1 MEIRL
6 QQFKERISYQVG
18 LLASACALAALLL
31 FATDWATKPVIA
43 QRILEDQNALLR
55 EVLAGQS
62 YANDVFSFSE
72 LIEFEGKSYELYR
85 VEDDKHQLIDW
96 VIRGDQEG
104 YSGTIRFLIGVTLNG
119 EIIGVR
125 IISHSETPGLG
136 DKIEAQKSNWIHSF
150 AKRALEN
157 TGLWAVK
164 KDGGDFDQFSGA
176 TITPR
181 AVVKGVHQ
189 ALLALESYQGANNE

>member
-6 QQFKERISYQVG
+6 QQFKERISYQTG
-18 LLASACALAALLL
+18 LLAGACALAALLL

-62 YANDVFSFSE
+62 YANDVFASSE
-72 LIEFEGKSYELYR
+72 FIEFEGKSFELYR
-85 VEDDKHQLIDW
+85 VEDEKHQLINW

-104 YSGTIRFLIGVTLNG
+104 YSGTIRFLVGVTLNG

-136 DKIEAQKSNWIHSF
+136 DKIEAEKSDWIDSF
-150 AKRALEN
+150 AKRAIEN
-157 TGLWAVK
+157 TGVWAVK

-181 AVVKGVHQ
+181 AVVKGVHH

>member
-1 MEIRL
+1 MEVRL
-6 QQFKERISYQVG
+6 QPFKERISYQII
-18 LLASACALAALLL
+18 LLSSACALAALLL
-31 FATDWATKPVIA
+31 FVTNWATKPIIS

-55 EVLAGQS
+55 EVLAGQPYS
-62 YANDVFSFSE
+62 NDVFSNRQ
-72 LIEFEGKSYELYR
+72 LIEYEGKSFELYR
-85 VEDDKHQLIDW
+85 VEDENQQLINW
-96 VIRGDQEG
+96 VIRGEQEG
-104 YSGTIRFLIGVTLNG
+104 YSGTIRFLIGLKISG

-136 DKIEAQKSNWIHSF
+136 DKIEAEKSSWILSF
-150 AKRALEN
+150 AKRTLEN
-157 TGLWAVK
+157 TGVWAVQ

>member
-1 MEIRL
+1 MQVSL
-6 QQFKERISYQVG
+6 QQVKERITYQVV
-18 LLASACALAALLL
+18 LLSSACALAALLL
-31 FATDWATKPVIA
+31 FATDGVTKPIIA

-55 EVLAGQS
+55 EVLADQP
-62 YANDVFSFSE
+62 YANDVFADSQ
-72 LIEFEGKSYELYR
+72 LIENEGRSFELYR
-85 VEDDKHQLIDW
+85 VENEQKQLIDW
-96 VIRGDQEG
+96 VIRGEQEG
-104 YSGTIRFLIGVTLNG
+104 YSGTIRFLVGVTLDG

-136 DKIEAQKSNWIHSF
+136 DKIEVEKSDWIQGF
-150 AKRALEN
+150 VKRTLEN

-189 ALLALESYQGANNE
+189 ALLALKSYQGENNE